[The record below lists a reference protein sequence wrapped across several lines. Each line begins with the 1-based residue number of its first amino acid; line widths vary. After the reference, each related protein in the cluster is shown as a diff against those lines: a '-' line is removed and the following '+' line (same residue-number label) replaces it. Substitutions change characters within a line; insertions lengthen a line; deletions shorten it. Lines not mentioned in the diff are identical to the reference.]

1 VKRPA
6 QLSESREL
14 GRRGAWRF
22 TLELV
27 VEPELVLVFA
37 ELYEAAFG
45 SLRTRSMAR
54 QVLTEEEFCAQM
66 LNPDVRKYVAWT
78 ADGEPVGMCVVTTDL
93 TTVPWISP
101 EYFAARYPE
110 HWERRAIWYIS
121 FLLAHPSQRHSR
133 FLDHMVE
140 VGIGELVEAG
150 AVCGYDMCAY
160 NDAELGLSR
169 RVAETF
175 RRAAGSSSIL
185 SDRQNYYTVDFSSAP
200 PRDPQRAAEDALPQ
214 GVPVIQWQNE
224 VVPIGPA
231 DTSRGETVGT
241 L

>member
-1 VKRPA
+1 MKRHPQLA
-6 QLSESREL
+6 QSREL
-14 GRRGAWRF
+14 GRRGVWRF

-45 SLRTRSMAR
+45 ALRTRSMAR
-54 QVLTEEEFCAQM
+54 QVLTEEEFGAQM

-101 EYFAARYPE
+101 EYFAARYPS
-110 HWERRAIWYIS
+110 HWERRAIWYIN
-121 FLLAHPSQRHSR
+121 FLLAHPSQRHGR
-133 FLDHMVE
+133 FLDHIVD
-140 VGIGELVEAG
+140 VGVGELVASG
-150 AVCGYDMCAY
+150 AICAYDMCAY

-169 RVAETF
+169 RVAESF
-175 RRAAGSSSIL
+175 RRTTGATSML
-185 SDRQNYYTVDFSSAP
+185 SDTQNYYTVDFSAGASGP
-200 PRDPQRAAEDALPQ
+200 AEPGPTDASGA
-214 GVPVIQWQNE
+214 GVATRLQNE
-224 VVPIGPA
+224 AVPIGTA
-231 DTSRGETVGT
+231 DACERERMGT